1 MYVVQGAE
9 NAVNPTPAKFRGA
22 FGYDTAS
29 KKFVALFIGNLGGH
43 AVETAATVS
52 AGKVVFTGTD
62 TLNGTDYNVRDTYTP
77 MGHVG
82 EVQVSGTWKKTD
94 EETCTK
100 K

>member
-1 MYVVQGAE
+1 LPSLSVIW
-9 NAVNPTPAKFRGA
+9 AVTPSRRPLPCLPAR
-22 FGYDTAS
+22 
-29 KKFVALFIGNLGGH
+29 
-43 AVETAATVS
+43 
-52 AGKVVFTGTD
+52 VVFTGTD
-62 TLNGTDYNVRDTYTP
+62 TLNGTDYNVRDTYTPP